1 MSTNFDLAVRGGTVV
16 DARKHAQLDVYIR
29 DGKVA
34 LLTPGD
40 RSPEG
45 PATDVLDASGC
56 LVLPGMVD
64 THVHFMDPGDPERED
79 FPTGTAAAA
88 LAGVTT
94 VVEHT
99 HAWPVNTVARLHEKL
114 DHLSGRA
121 YVDYGLAAHVWP
133 EHMQELPALWRE
145 GIAYFK
151 AFTCE
156 THGVPA
162 IDADLL
168 LVLADQL
175 VALGAPC
182 LVHCE
187 DDLLTARNEHRL
199 RQAARRDGGIVPEW
213 RSREAEMLATAAV
226 AMIARLRQARLLV
239 AHASSADILEL
250 LARERAL
257 GSPVLAETCPQYLH
271 LREEEV
277 LVEGAFR
284 KFTPPARI
292 RSRHDEERMWAAL
305 NSGLVHHLSTDHAP
319 ATVEQ
324 KRDGDL
330 WQVHFGLPGID
341 TTFPLMLSDALA
353 GRTSLERLVETYSLN
368 PARVYGLRAKG
379 AVAPGF
385 DADLVIVDPDAQ
397 WTLTD
402 DAIHSKA
409 GWTPYAQAELRGR
422 VMATIAHGR
431 VIAREG
437 ALIDQTPHGRFLPGP
452 AAGRSAR

>member
-1 MSTNFDLAVRGGTVV
+1 MSEKYDLAVRGGTVV
-16 DARKHAQLDVYIR
+16 GAHTRAPLDVYIR

-34 LLTPGD
+34 LLTPGERRPD
-40 RSPEG
+40 G
-45 PATDVLDASGC
+45 DAIDALDASGC

-88 LAGVTT
+88 VAGVTT

-99 HAWPVNTVARLHEKL
+99 HAWPVNTVARLRQKL
-114 DHLSGRA
+114 DHLCGRA

-133 EHMQELPALWRE
+133 EHMHELPALWRQ

-156 THGVPA
+156 THGVPP
-162 IDADLL
+162 IDADRLFA
-168 LVLADQL
+168 LADQL
-175 VALGAPC
+175 AHVGAPC

-187 DDLLTARNEHRL
+187 DDLITARNERRL
-199 RQAARRDGGIVPEW
+199 RDAGRRDGGIVPEW
-213 RSREAEMLATAAV
+213 RSREAELLATAVV
-226 AMIARLRQARLLV
+226 AMIARLRQARFLV
-239 AHASSADILEL
+239 AHASNADVLEL

-277 LVEGAFR
+277 LIEGALR

-292 RSRHDEERMWAAL
+292 TSRYDEERMWAAF
-305 NSGLVHHLSTDHAP
+305 NSQLVHHLSTDHAP
-319 ATVEQ
+319 ATLEQ
-324 KRDGDL
+324 KQSGDL
-330 WQVHFGLPGID
+330 WEVHFGLPGID
-341 TTFPLMLSDALA
+341 TTLPLMLSAALA

-368 PARVYGLRAKG
+368 PARVYGLAGKG

-385 DADLVIVDPDAQ
+385 DADLVVVDPRAQ
-397 WTLTD
+397 WTLKH
-402 DAIHSKA
+402 DAVHSKA
-409 GWTPYAQAELRGR
+409 GWTPYAKAKLRGR
-422 VMATIAHGR
+422 ILATIARGR
-431 VIAREG
+431 LIARDG
-437 ALIDQTPHGRFLPGP
+437 ALVDETPHGRFLPG
-452 AAGRSAR
+452 AGAGR